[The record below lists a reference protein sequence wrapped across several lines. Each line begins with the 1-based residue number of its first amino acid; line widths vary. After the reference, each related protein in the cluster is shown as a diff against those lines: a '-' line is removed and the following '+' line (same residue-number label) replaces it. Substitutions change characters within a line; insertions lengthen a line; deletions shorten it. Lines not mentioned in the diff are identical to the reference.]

1 VDELRT
7 VRRENYTEI
16 LAGTERVAILHDADA
31 ELEGIDRDTL
41 VTVDLARIRHAIERR
56 FANLLQALEGNS
68 KHLMQARWLVTG
80 LRTLVGAAKT
90 VLMVVGVL
98 LYVGYVLRLFPWTR
112 QFGGQLISL
121 FIQPPVAFGKG
132 VVDAL
137 PGLAFLVVLY
147 FITRVLLRFIR
158 MAFTAVGSGTVRFEG
173 FDPDWAEPTCKIVR
187 LLVVVFALVVAY
199 PYVPGSDSQAFKGIS
214 IMLGIMF
221 SLGSTSIISNLI
233 AGYAM
238 TYRRAFRRGDYVGV
252 GDTIGRVPDVR
263 PQVTHLRNLRNEEII
278 IPNFVILGSSVVN
291 YSSLSREQ
299 ALFINAIVGIRYEVP
314 WRQVESMLLEAVT
327 RTQGVLAKPAPF
339 VRLTSLGEFF
349 VSYGL
354 NAAIRDPTQR
364 RQWLAELH
372 RNVLDV
378 FNEYG
383 VQIMTPAYEGDP
395 EQAKIVPREQWYAT
409 PARPPG
415 SVEGPGP
422 GRSSPGEP
430 ARR

>member
-1 VDELRT
+1 
-7 VRRENYTEI
+7 
-16 LAGTERVAILHDADA
+16 
-31 ELEGIDRDTL
+31 
-41 VTVDLARIRHAIERR
+41 
-56 FANLLQALEGNS
+56 
-68 KHLMQARWLVTG
+68 
-80 LRTLVGAAKT
+80 
-90 VLMVVGVL
+90 
-98 LYVGYVLRLFPWTR
+98 
-112 QFGGQLISL
+112 
-121 FIQPPVAFGKG
+121 
-132 VVDAL
+132 
-137 PGLAFLVVLY
+137 
-147 FITRVLLRFIR
+147 
-158 MAFTAVGSGTVRFEG
+158 
-173 FDPDWAEPTCKIVR
+173 
-187 LLVVVFALVVAY
+187 
-199 PYVPGSDSQAFKGIS
+199 
-214 IMLGIMF
+214 
-221 SLGSTSIISNLI
+221 
-233 AGYAM
+233 M

-415 SVEGPGP
+415 SVEGRGP